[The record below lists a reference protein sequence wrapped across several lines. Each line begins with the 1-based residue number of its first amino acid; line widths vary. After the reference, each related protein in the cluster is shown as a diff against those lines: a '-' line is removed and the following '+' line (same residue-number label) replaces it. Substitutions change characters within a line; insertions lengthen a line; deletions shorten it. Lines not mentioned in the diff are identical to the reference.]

1 MDDLFDVALEVAFEL
16 YFVTFY
22 RRNPKMNIL
31 GAVLNS
37 GRFSV
42 EAPHFADFIDSLNSV
57 FTSNFL
63 IVLAMIS
70 SYKQFGGHPIEC
82 LTPDSLPFIGA
93 DQVRL

>member
-1 MDDLFDVALEVAFEL
+1 
-16 YFVTFY
+16 
-22 RRNPKMNIL
+22 MNIL

-42 EAPHFADFIDSLNSV
+42 EAPHFADFVDSVNSV
-57 FTSNFL
+57 ATSNFL

-93 DQVRL
+93 DQVSG

>member
-1 MDDLFDVALEVAFEL
+1 
-16 YFVTFY
+16 
-22 RRNPKMNIL
+22 MNIL
-31 GAVLNS
+31 GSVLNS

-42 EAPHFADFIDSLNSV
+42 EAPHFADFVDSVNSV

-63 IVLAMIS
+63 IVLALIG

-93 DQVRL
+93 DQVS